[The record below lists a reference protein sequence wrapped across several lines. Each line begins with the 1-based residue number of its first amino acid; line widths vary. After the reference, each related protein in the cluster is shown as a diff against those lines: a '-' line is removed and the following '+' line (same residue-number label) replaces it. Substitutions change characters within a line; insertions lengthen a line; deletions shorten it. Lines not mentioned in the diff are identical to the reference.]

1 MRNIHL
7 ILFFLLISTVSFAND
22 SLKVKTVEYWKNDIL
37 KVVIMKDTSGRNTKK
52 FFFNDGDSS
61 NIKSTIEIYEYYSDS
76 KKVKSV
82 SRYDFLQVNE
92 GIYFDN
98 KFDKVIGFKLLNE
111 DDPNKTLLKGKLLH
125 IILDKKY
132 INRVIPSDSL
142 WLIPIKYEKPDILQ
156 LRQDF
161 IHHQN
166 EKGQD
171 IKYVQRVNGQK
182 KQEYTYIYDDK
193 GRNIQTI
200 ATFPQIGENSI
211 ESTRFDDEKLTSE
224 TIIQTYRKKKL
235 YKKEKIE
242 RYYDKNNNVIKEDHF
257 RYDLAMD
264 ELIKTQ
270 TKSNIY
276 ENGLLIKI
284 LDKNEENNQLTTTVL
299 KYKFW

>member
-1 MRNIHL
+1 
-7 ILFFLLISTVSFAND
+7 
-22 SLKVKTVEYWKNDIL
+22 
-37 KVVIMKDTSGRNTKK
+37 MKDTSGRNTKK